1 MTYKIIQVPVDKELL
16 KALNTTCKKQKKKRA
31 EFVRE
36 ACKKLL
42 AQLRNEELER
52 QYIEGYKRFPED
64 TSLAEAQ
71 LKMAA
76 EVLSKEEW

>member
-52 QYIEGYKRFPED
+52 QYIEGYRRIPED
-64 TSLAEAQ
+64 PIEGEIGAKL
-71 LKMAA
+71 AA
-76 EVLSKEEW
+76 EVLEKEEW